1 MGKVWLVGAG
11 PGAPDLITLRAAR
24 LLAQADVVLYDALA
38 NPELLALAPK
48 ARRIA
53 VGKRCG
59 RHSTAQEFINRS
71 LVNAA
76 RRNETVVRLKC
87 GDPMLFGR
95 AQEEIDA
102 LRNAGIDFEVVPGIT
117 AALAASADLGMPL
130 TVRGVSRSVTF
141 VTPRVGASESESD
154 WAQAVLGADTAIL
167 YMAAGQADRIAFEL
181 MARGKPAGLPAVVVE
196 NASLP
201 DRRIWALTLGELP
214 QFAAAR
220 LNGPAVILL
229 GEAFRKLSAAET
241 FETASRANAIA
252 RAS

>member
-24 LLAQADVVLYDALA
+24 LLAEADVVLYDALA

-48 ARRIA
+48 ARKIA

-102 LRNAGIDFEVVPGIT
+102 LTAAGIDFEVVPGIT

-167 YMAAGQADRIAFEL
+167 YMAAGQADRIALEL

-214 QFAAAR
+214 QFAADR
-220 LNGPAVILL
+220 LHGPAVILL

-241 FETASRANAIA
+241 LETASRANAIA